1 MSTARELTAH
11 LARLLRDERGAMADF
26 LIALADF
33 DAKKLWRELGHTS
46 LFYYLHRELRL
57 SRGAAQNRKT
67 AAELVQAY
75 PEVEAALRA
84 GDLCLSTVNELARVL
99 TPENR
104 ADVLPRFFGL
114 SRREAEAVAATLRP
128 AEVVPT
134 RDVVTAIRPPA
145 PATALRAAPDEVAHP
160 PVFTRGAVHP

>member
-1 MSTARELTAH
+1 MSTARELTNQ
-11 LARLLRDERGAMADF
+11 LARLLREEQGAMADF
-26 LIALADF
+26 LLALADF
-33 DAKKLWRELGHTS
+33 DRRRLWRELGHTS

-57 SRGAAQNRKT
+57 SKGAAQNRKT

-104 ADVLPRFFGL
+104 AEVRPRFVGL
-114 SRREAEAVAATLRP
+114 SRPEAEAVAASLQP
-128 AEVVPT
+128 AEVVPI
-134 RDVVTAIRPPA
+134 REVITAVRPAA
-145 PATALRAAPDEVAHP
+145 PALRAATAQAALPATSPGSP
-160 PVFTRGAVHP
+160 PL